1 MDPFWAAAAE
11 FWWVAPVLAGGAV
24 LSVAGARQRLRSG
37 GRRLG
42 YDAARLD
49 LRNALREA
57 NESRVAV
64 RVARAELT
72 GLVAG
77 RAAGATD
84 AATVAEARRLARD
97 AEQRSRAAAAAVRAR
112 RAQLDAARAEL
123 AIGADP
129 QRRPLPR
136 TLAAH
141 DAVLTRWMAYETDPG
156 LLLAFPT
163 MGDARDPSTHAFLR
177 AMAEARDARPAPTAK
192 VTPAEFGAYRDAVDR
207 LRRTFGLAEA
217 DARAR
222 AEGRDPLSERERA
235 ERATGWQDAAQ
246 QVLALSSDVLD
257 RATDAAASWVAA
269 WNARGRGSKRRDGR
283 D

>member
-1 MDPFWAAAAE
+1 MDPIWSAAAE
-11 FWWVAPVLAGGAV
+11 FWWVAPVVAGGAV
-24 LSVAGARQRLRSG
+24 LTVAGVRQKLRSG

-49 LRNALREA
+49 LQSALRQA
-57 NESRVAV
+57 NEARVAV
-64 RVARAELT
+64 RVARAELA

-84 AATVAEARRLARD
+84 AATVADARRVARD

-136 TLAAH
+136 ALAAH
-141 DAVLTRWMAYETDPG
+141 DAVLVRWMTYETDPV
-156 LLLAFPT
+156 LLLAYPT
-163 MGDARDPSTHAFLR
+163 MRDAGDPSTHAFLT
-177 AMAEARDARPAPTAK
+177 AMAEARDARPSPTAR
-192 VTPAEFGAYRDAVDR
+192 VTPAEFGAYRDAVER
-207 LRRTFGLAEA
+207 LRRTFGTAEA

-222 AEGRDPLSERERA
+222 AEGRDPLSEREREA
-235 ERATGWQDAAQ
+235 RAGGWRDAAQ
-246 QVLALSSDVLD
+246 QMIGLSADALD
-257 RATDAAASWVAA
+257 RATDAAASWVAT
-269 WNARGRGSKRRDGR
+269 WNARGRSPKRRDER